1 MNYFVV
7 SFWFVDCRRGGED
20 FGMRSFTED
29 CTDCQFLSL
38 EDCVFPC
45 MGCFSDNGL
54 WEADGNFYQP
64 FPLRNLSRKFLG
76 PQNFLWDL
84 EVSKRLF
91 LRGEL
96 KILSL
101 EISSAREISTS
112 GDLRGKDY
120 ILNGERCSRFIYKV
134 LFCEKIEKSRFSF
147 PTQTL
152 RNENWDFSISFAKI
166 IYK

>member
-1 MNYFVV
+1 MTFVV
-7 SFWFVDCRRGGED
+7 CTFFHRCPHSLSISLIFED
-20 FGMRSFTED
+20 F
-29 CTDCQFLSL
+29 
-38 EDCVFPC
+38 VFPC

-54 WEADGNFYQP
+54 WEADENFYQP

-91 LRGEL
+91 LKGEL

-101 EISSAREISTS
+101 EISLAREISTS

-120 ILNGERCSRFIYKV
+120 ILNGERCSRFICKV
-134 LFCEKIEKSRFSF
+134 LFCERIEKSQFSF

-152 RNENWDFSISFAKI
+152 RNEKAHFELFLKNFLTKISNNRI
-166 IYK
+166 D